1 MKKKVFKEDEK
12 TFEDFDKHDVIKPSV
27 AHILGIF
34 INMSN
39 MC

>member
-12 TFEDFDKHDVIKPSV
+12 TFENFDKRDVIKPSI
-27 AHILGIF
+27 AHILGIL

>member
-12 TFEDFDKHDVIKPSV
+12 TFEDFDKHDVIKPNI

-34 INMSN
+34 INMSK